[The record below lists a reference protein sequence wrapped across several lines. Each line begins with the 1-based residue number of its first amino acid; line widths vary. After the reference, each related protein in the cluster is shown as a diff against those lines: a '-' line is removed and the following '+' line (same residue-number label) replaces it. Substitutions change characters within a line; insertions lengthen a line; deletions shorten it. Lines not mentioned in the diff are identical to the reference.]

1 MAPHFGENSEPPAEK
16 CAKSAHQ
23 TPTPGHATLPVFP
36 CEPSSDRALFC
47 EVFAGKFAIDLF
59 VLAVSLSGVF
69 SLENHSN
76 SWMWSVLFVY
86 VQQLNDPSLLQAWL
100 NMSAVQ
106 FSNCAHGG
114 ERPKQTT
121 WRSTH
126 DVFDHLA
133 KPCPGDHVHKPY
145 QVTKSFGAW
154 TFDTAAES
162 EYPWLLCT
170 RLCQAL
176 HQKFAKSFNLSPPK
190 KQVPAKTDT
199 KKLLSQNTVASLD
212 NNHNHLMNI
221 KFFLHSL
228 RGG

>member
-1 MAPHFGENSEPPAEK
+1 MSPGHPPAAETTSHPWGV
-16 CAKSAHQ
+16 ALRNGYRARERPVPAHLVARGAPQPRPPRNASHPLGLPNLTHHERRRVESANML
-23 TPTPGHATLPVFP
+23 A
-36 CEPSSDRALFC
+36 
-47 EVFAGKFAIDLF
+47 KFAIDLF
-59 VLAVSLSGVF
+59 VLAVSLSCVF
-69 SLENHSN
+69 SLENPSN

-126 DVFDHLA
+126 DVYDHLA

-176 HQKFAKSFNLSPPK
+176 HKKFAQSFNFSPPK
-190 KQVPAKTDT
+190 
-199 KKLLSQNTVASLD
+199 SLY
-212 NNHNHLMNI
+212 
-221 KFFLHSL
+221 
-228 RGG
+228 